1 MSVIL
6 QDGRS
11 QDEVVLCECPPKM
24 EGLRTRW
31 CCVRVILQDG
41 RSQDE
46 VVLCECHPPR
56 WKVSGRGGVV

>member
-31 CCVRVILQDG
+31 CCV
-41 RSQDE
+41 S
-46 VVLCECHPPR
+46 VLPR